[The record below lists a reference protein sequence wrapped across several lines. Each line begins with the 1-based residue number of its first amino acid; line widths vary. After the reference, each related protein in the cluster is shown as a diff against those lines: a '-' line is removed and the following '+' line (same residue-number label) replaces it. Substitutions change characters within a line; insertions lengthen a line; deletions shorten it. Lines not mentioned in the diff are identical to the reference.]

1 MNISEH
7 ITLKEATTSQT
18 ATRLGIDNT
27 PDAQTIER
35 MKIVAEN
42 CFEPIRSWY
51 GKPLTVSSFYRCPEL
66 NKAVKGSKTSQHV
79 KGEAID
85 IDTGS
90 RSDNKKLLEWAK
102 ANLVFDQLIYE
113 FGDETGPEWVHISFS
128 LSGNRNQYL
137 VIK

>member
-1 MNISEH
+1 MISKH
-7 ITLKEATTSQT
+7 VSLKEATTSQT
-18 ATRLGIDNT
+18 ATRLGIYNT
-27 PDAQTIER
+27 PDEQTIER
-35 MKIVAEN
+35 MKIVAEK
-42 CFEPIRSWY
+42 CFEPIRAWY

-90 RSDNKKLLEWAK
+90 RAENKKLLEWAK